1 MSHWI
6 GISNEN
12 EFYSQHYLAEIFNG
26 DVKDVLEAWQQQE
39 NEARAAAVT
48 PQDVAQIW
56 RTPWA
61 QINGLAR
68 EGLENLADL
77 RRSDAPTRLRVGR
90 EWLQRLLG
98 VLGYPVTP
106 QLIRIEHA
114 DCDVPVL
121 AEVNNAQGQPL
132 VWVVEAQAL
141 EHELDTDPLA
151 LPIHTLQLASLSPQ
165 GDYRLADEV
174 DWQKRLSDAIF
185 SQPRPPRWVL
195 LVSPYQWLLVDR
207 TKYAQNRM
215 LRFDWYELL
224 SRRDN
229 DTLKA
234 TAVLLHRESLLD
246 GLLDTLDENA
256 HKHAYGVSEDLK
268 YALRESIELLG
279 NEAAKQLIE
288 RARTHNKGI
297 YSGQNKLD
305 PEQLSLECLRF
316 MYRLLF
322 LFYIEARPELGY
334 APVQNATY
342 LQSYS
347 LEHLRELEL
356 MPLHSE
362 SERNGYYFHESLQL
376 LFDLVAQGTPDTV
389 QLGLPDTQ
397 LSQSAR
403 DAFTMHAIKSH
414 LFDPKRTKLLSQVR
428 FPNHLLQRII
438 RLMSLSQPGQGRG
451 SRRGRAGRI
460 SYAQLGINQLGAV
473 YEALLSYRGFFADKD
488 LYEVKKAKERYSE
501 LDTGYFVDADAL
513 EAYTD
518 EEKVYVTDEETGQKR
533 LRVYPKGSFIYRMA
547 GRDREKTASYYT
559 PEVLTKSLVKYA
571 LKELYAQQLEPLA
584 DDYARAQRLL
594 ELKICEPAMG
604 SAAFLNEAINQLAEK
619 YLELM
624 QNALDQRIAQ
634 QDYQQELQKVKM
646 YLADNCV
653 FGIDLN
659 PVAVELAEVSLWL
672 NALSADRFVPW
683 FGLQLFHG
691 NSLIGARREVYNSQ
705 QLTAKPRDSHFW
717 LKQAPQRLSM
727 NTPVGEQQVWH
738 FLLPAEGM
746 ANYKDKEVKA
756 LHPEAFKQ
764 LAAWRKDFLA
774 PFNDFDVQRLQ
785 KLSQKVDLLWQE
797 HTQSQRAI
805 RRKTSD
811 PYDVFG
817 MRSSDR
823 QRSSIAE
830 KDHILEQE
838 LYAKGLS
845 NSSAFG
851 RLKLAMDYWCA
862 LWFWPIEHIAD
873 LPTREEWLFELEN
886 LLLGDL
892 ISTTPHAQQGDLF
905 AATNPEQGKR
915 FVSAFGV
922 VNTQLLKS
930 AFFRFELVERIAAQQ
945 AFFHWPLRFADIYA
959 DSATRQEAGAQ
970 EGFDLIL
977 GNPPWLK
984 VEWSSV
990 AVLGDFEPRF
1000 VLRKFTAPQI
1010 AKLRDEVFSTYP
1022 QAQAIWLSE
1031 YVGSEGTQN
1040 FLNAYSNYPVLAGV
1054 QTNLYKC
1061 FLPQAWNNSSP
1072 LGVSGFLH
1080 PEGVYDDPRGGG
1092 LRRELYKR
1100 LRAHFQFENE
1110 LILFPIGGT
1119 RRFGINIFSIE
1130 RNVNFVSI
1138 SNVFHPKTISDSFLP
1153 ANGVVSG
1160 IKDEFIDPKG
1170 VIKSEWSVKGHPDR
1184 IIQITDKELTLF
1196 AQLYDEEGTEPLAA
1210 RLPALHA
1217 QQLLAVLE
1225 KFAAQ
1230 PQRLGDLQGEYFS
1243 TVMFDET
1250 YAQRDGT
1257 IKRETR
1263 FPQDPSQWILSGP
1276 HFYVGSPL
1284 YKTPREICT
1293 EKGHYDGIDL
1303 LTIPDDYL
1311 PRTNYIPACSADEYR
1326 SRTPKVSWVEE
1337 GETEPKRVTE
1347 YYRLV
1352 SRFMLSQSGERTLIS
1367 MISPKNLGHIMTCLS
1382 LTFKNKN
1389 SLLGQSALHLS
1400 LAGDFFVKSTAKGA
1414 IPGLIKMIPVV
1425 HSQLYADARVMILT
1439 ALTQHYADLWS
1450 SCWNPAF
1457 KAQRWSI
1464 PADSDHPG
1472 AQVLPQDFFQNLTPH
1487 WQRHNALRSDYARR
1501 QALVEIDVLV
1511 AQALGL
1517 TLDELLTIYRVQFPV
1532 MRQYEADTWYDQ
1544 NGRIV
1549 FTPSK
1554 GLVDVGLPRNA
1565 RRADLD
1571 QGIRYSIHSTQRQE
1585 TDIALGWNDIQDLQA
1600 GDTVSKTYLDTTQ
1613 PEAVER
1619 TIVYEA
1625 PFFKPNREQDYAI
1638 AWAFFESED

>member
-68 EGLENLADL
+68 EGLETLADL
-77 RRSDAPTRLRVGR
+77 RRSDASTRLRVGR

-121 AEVNNAQGQPL
+121 AEVNDAQGQPL

-151 LPIHTLQLASLSPQ
+151 LPIHTLQLSSLSPQ

-224 SRRDN
+224 SRRDS

-234 TAVLLHRESLLD
+234 TTVLLHRESLLD

-305 PEQLSLECLRF
+305 PEQLSVECLRF

-428 FPNHLLQRII
+428 FPNYLLQRII

-488 LYEVKKAKERYSE
+488 LYEVKKAKESYSE

-653 FGIDLN
+653 FGIDVN

-746 ANYKDKEVKA
+746 ANYSDKDIKA
-756 LHPEAFKQ
+756 LYPEAFKQ

-930 AFFRFELVERIAAQQ
+930 AFFRFELVERIAQQQ

-959 DSATRQEAGAQ
+959 DSATKQGAGEQ

-977 GNPPWLK
+977 GNPPWLL
-984 VEWSSV
+984 VGWNSS
-990 AVLGDFEPRF
+990 AVLGDFEPML
-1000 VLRKFTAPQI
+1000 VLRNFSANK
-1010 AKLRDEVFSTYP
+1010 AKQLRD
-1022 QAQAIWLSE
+1022 AIFAKDPAIQNLWLAE
-1031 YVGSEGTQN
+1031 YVETAGTQN
-1040 FLNAYSNYPVLAGV
+1040 FLGDLSNYPVLQGQKA
-1054 QTNLYKC
+1054 NLYKC

-1100 LRAHFQFENE
+1100 LRAHFQFHNE
-1110 LILFPIGGT
+1110 LDLFSEVHHATTYSINVYGGM
-1119 RRFGINIFSIE
+1119 RAEARFISIANLFTPQTIDISFSHDGGGE
-1130 RNVNFVSI
+1130 V
-1138 SNVFHPKTISDSFLP
+1138 P
-1153 ANGVVSG
+1153 G
-1160 IKDEFIDPKG
+1160 IKEEVESASG
-1170 VIKSEWSVKGHPDR
+1170 VISSIWNTEGHKAR
-1184 IIQITDKELTLF
+1184 IIPVTDKELALF
-1196 AQLYDEEGTEPLAA
+1196 AQLYDEAGTDPLEA

-1217 QQLLAVLE
+1217 TQLLAVLK
-1225 KFAAQ
+1225 KFAQQ

-1243 TVMFDET
+1243 TQHWNET
-1250 YAQRDGT
+1250 GAQYDGT
-1257 IKRETR
+1257 IKRETC

-1276 HFYVGSPL
+1276 HFFVGNPL
-1284 YKTPREICT
+1284 YKTPREVCT
-1293 EKGHYDGIDL
+1293 LNSHYDGIDL

-1311 PRTNYIPACSADEYR
+1311 PRTNYLPACSADEYR

-1352 SRFMLSQSGERTLIS
+1352 ARNMLSQSGERTLTPAIF
-1367 MISPKNLGHIMTCLS
+1367 PKGVGHIHS
-1382 LTFKNKN
+1382 V
-1389 SLLGQSALHLS
+1389 Q
-1400 LAGDFFVKSTAKGA
+1400 STAFKDVRELVNTLS
-1414 IPGLIKMIPVV
+1414 IVV
-1425 HSQLYADARVMILT
+1425 
-1439 ALTQHYADLWS
+1439 
-1450 SCWNPAF
+1450 
-1457 KAQRWSI
+1457 SI
-1464 PADSDHPG
+1464 PADFFIKSTGKAMLYDQWTYLPRLDFEMLKVRALALSVITVDYAELWSDLWNPSFQSQTWSSPHP
-1472 AQVLPQDFFQNLTPH
+1472 ALPQDFFKNLTPH

-1571 QGIRYSIHSTQRQE
+1571 NGIRYSIHSAQRQE